1 LFFSSSGSTDNTA
14 DTLEDTWE
22 SGETGTKERT
32 KEELLFLSSGRSN
45 DTADS
50 VKDTWESGESGTKKG
65 TEEHFL
71 LTSRKFLLSTLGS
84 SDDVSNT
91 IHHAWGILDDRRTV
105 FLGTS
110 CSTSGESTE
119 HGSPTEVLLLSSG
132 SGTGDSSDDGRKET
146 SHEAE
151 NHFLFLRVHL
161 LHGFLETVESE
172 SSTESTDVSTS

>member
-1 LFFSSSGSTDNTA
+1 MTHSIELLLSSSGSTNNAT
-14 DTLEDTWE
+14 DTLEDTRK
-22 SGETGTKERT
+22 STK
-32 KEELLFLSSGRSN
+32 SST
-45 DTADS
+45 DEVTPAQ
-50 VKDTWESGESGTKKG
+50 
-65 TEEHFL
+65 FL
-71 LTSRKFLLSTLGS
+71 LLSALGC

-91 IHHAWGILDDRRTV
+91 IHHAWSILDDRRTV
-105 FLGTS
+105 SLGGT

-119 HGSPTEVLLLSSG
+119 HGSPTEVLLLSFG

-146 SHEAE
+146 SKETE